1 MILHDKIRAF
11 ILSQLV
17 PAESRTIGIEEECFI
32 YTADNRRI
40 PVNPCGE
47 FSATD
52 LLCIMNENVG
62 TNGIYSLEP
71 GGQLEWSS
79 PPYRNLNTL
88 FSALG
93 KHKQALMEVVNAN
106 DLRIISYG
114 VDPNYGP
121 DDIDLID
128 QLKYQLM
135 NVNMEQNGTRGKWMM
150 RNTTSVQINYDIA
163 SEKDMEDMTFV
174 ADCLQPV
181 SAYLFA
187 NSPFQ
192 FGKSTGNQNL
202 RNVIWENTDNPRCRN
217 LIDHG
222 INSQEGLIDRYIE
235 YIMTVPGIFELNETG
250 MIVDTNQTLGE
261 RLIDLETRGELRTE
275 DIQAALH
282 QIFTNVRL
290 KHLVEV
296 RGADRPPQG
305 YEMAPVAFWTGALT
319 SETVRD
325 EILSV
330 VKNWS
335 VEERHQFNKAALVL
349 DDTQKGPQGKS
360 YREWNQWA
368 GNFALAGLK
377 ERGWREEKF
386 FEEFFETVM
395 KNGPFDLQTQ
405 AK

>member
-1 MILHDKIRAF
+1 M
-11 ILSQLV
+11 
-17 PAESRTIGIEEECFI
+17 
-32 YTADNRRI
+32 
-40 PVNPCGE
+40 
-47 FSATD
+47 
-52 LLCIMNENVG
+52 
-62 TNGIYSLEP
+62 
-71 GGQLEWSS
+71 
-79 PPYRNLNTL
+79 
-88 FSALG
+88 
-93 KHKQALMEVVNAN
+93 
-106 DLRIISYG
+106 
-114 VDPNYGP
+114 
-121 DDIDLID
+121 
-128 QLKYQLM
+128 
-135 NVNMEQNGTRGKWMM
+135 
-150 RNTTSVQINYDIA
+150 
-163 SEKDMEDMTFV
+163 
-174 ADCLQPV
+174 
-181 SAYLFA
+181 
-187 NSPFQ
+187 
-192 FGKSTGNQNL
+192 
-202 RNVIWENTDNPRCRN
+202 
-217 LIDHG
+217 
-222 INSQEGLIDRYIE
+222 
-235 YIMTVPGIFELNETG
+235 
-250 MIVDTNQTLGE
+250 
-261 RLIDLETRGELRTE
+261 ETRGELRTE

-305 YEMAPVAFWTGALT
+305 YEMAPVAFWTGVLT